1 MKKDDLDLLIIK
13 KMIEEKE
20 RYREE
25 RIQLE
30 IPMYDDYA
38 RDIRK
43 QKDIKEPK
51 RVIIIDI

>member
-13 KMIEEKE
+13 KRIEEKE
-20 RYREE
+20 RYQEE

-30 IPMYDDYA
+30 IPMYDDYT
-38 RDIRK
+38 RDLSK
-43 QKDIKEPK
+43 QKDVKEPK

>member
-1 MKKDDLDLLIIK
+1 MGKDDLDLLIIK
-13 KMIEEKE
+13 KIIEEKE

-38 RDIRK
+38 RDISK
-43 QKDIKEPK
+43 QKNVKEPK

>member
-13 KMIEEKE
+13 KMLEEKE

-30 IPMYDDYA
+30 IPTYDDYA
-38 RDIRK
+38 RDISK

>member
-30 IPMYDDYA
+30 IPAYDDYA
-38 RDIRK
+38 SDVSK
-43 QKDIKEPK
+43 QKDVKEPK

>member
-13 KMIEEKE
+13 KMLEEKE

-38 RDIRK
+38 RDISK
-43 QKDIKEPK
+43 QKDVEKPK